1 MLGVAGLL
9 VAGYSRISGKRI
21 EDMPREYA
29 LLMDPEQRRAAL
41 GEQRMKISGADFGIG
56 GTDFYHRD
64 WENIHFYDCIFYGVT
79 FLSRISNCV
88 FEHCQFPGSNFQ
100 ALVFENVLFL
110 RSDTL
115 REAYLIAGDSS
126 RNVRFVE
133 CDFGGT
139 NSDFNHYGAIFFRG
153 DVSYERCT
161 GQYMGVSGTGTVTYR
176 SCKFGAIDIING
188 EAIDSKITRATVL
201 VENCTFRA
209 TTRITRSYLTN
220 LTVRNSKFHVLEIG
234 WADVQDDV
242 LMEGIEAGAMMR
254 EFDNARSITIRNSR
268 FRGINVN
275 PEDMPP
281 KRRALDCLVSSDNR
295 MNLQSV
301 VLDNV
306 ECGRDEGGF
315 HEMVNDKVTK
325 IIQGCRL
332 MGGTQA
338 TDLRHCKIP
347 TAKMMLNSVH
357 VTIDNYEG
365 DTASFATSKI
375 GTLNFR
381 ATAIVKTIDF
391 TDVHVQKLDAKG
403 LIRFTG
409 QKIVTTG
416 SNVYLP

>member
-1 MLGVAGLL
+1 MTA
-9 VAGYSRISGKRI
+9 KRI

-41 GEQRMKISGADFGIG
+41 GDQRLKIKGADVGIG
-56 GTDFYHRD
+56 GTDFYKKE
-64 WENIHFYDCIFYGVT
+64 WENVHFYDCIFYGVIH
-79 FLSRISNCV
+79 LSRIRNCV
-88 FEHCQFPGSNFQ
+88 FEHCQFPGTNFQ
-100 ALVFENVLFL
+100 ASSIEDVLFV

-115 REAYLIAGDSS
+115 GRAYVMAGTISK
-126 RNVRFVE
+126 NVRFVE
-133 CDFGGT
+133 CDFGGK
-139 NSDFNHYGAIFFRG
+139 NPNVNRYGSVYFMG
-153 DVSYERCT
+153 DVSYESCT
-161 GQYMGVSGTGTVTYR
+161 GQYMDISGNGTVTYR
-176 SCKFGAIDIING
+176 DCKFGPVSIKNGTYNNG
-188 EAIDSKITRATVL
+188 EKIRATVL
-201 VENCTFRA
+201 IENCKFKGGTEIA
-209 TTRITRSYLTN
+209 RSYLTN

-268 FRGINVN
+268 FRGTNVN